1 MFYSFIIPQYNRPD
15 EINELL
21 NSLSKQTLKSFEVI
35 VVEDG
40 SKITSEVVVKSYQ
53 NKLDVK
59 YFFKENSGQGFTRNY
74 GFEKARGD
82 FFIVLDSD
90 VIVPPHYMQ
99 IVDEQIK
106 ENQLDAF
113 GGPDTAAPN
122 FTLVQKA
129 ISYSM
134 TSFFTT
140 GGIRGRKTH
149 IGQYHPRSFNMG
161 LSRKV
166 WEITKGFRIT
176 RMGEDIDLSIRI
188 IQAGF
193 KTGLIE
199 KAFVYHKR
207 RTDFSRFYNQAK
219 FFGRARINIYTM
231 FPDQLKLIHFFP
243 AVFVVFCFLTAFM
256 FLFSMKIFI
265 AFASLLII
273 YMLLILTDST
283 IRNRSLSLGILS
295 LIASFV
301 QLSGYGVGF
310 IQEFWK
316 RIILKKGNDV
326 KKYPQ

>member
-1 MFYSFIIPQYNRPD
+1 MFYSFIIPQFNRPD

-21 NSLSKQTLKSFEVI
+21 GSLCNQTLKSFEVI

-40 SKITSEVVVKSYQ
+40 SKIRSEEVVNSYRTR
-53 NKLDVK
+53 LDVK
-59 YFFKENSGQGFTRNY
+59 YFFKENTGQGFTRNY

-82 FFIVLDSD
+82 YFIVLDSD
-90 VIVPPHYMQ
+90 VIVPPDYLQ
-99 IVDEQIK
+99 TVDEAINK
-106 ENQLDAF
+106 NKLDAF
-113 GGPDTAAPN
+113 GGPDAAAPN

-129 ISYSM
+129 INYSM

-149 IGQYHPRSFNMG
+149 IGQFHPRSFNMG

-166 WEITKGFRIT
+166 WETTHGYRIT

-231 FPDQLKLIHFFP
+231 FPDQLKLVHFFP
-243 AVFVVFCFLTAFM
+243 AVFVIFCFLTAFM
-256 FLFSMKIFI
+256 FLFSLKIFLV
-265 AFASLLII
+265 FASILVM
-273 YMLLILTDST
+273 YKLLILIDSA
-283 IRNRSLSLGILS
+283 IRNHSLSIGILS
-295 LIASFV
+295 LIASFI

-316 RIILKKGNDV
+316 RIILKNGNDV
-326 KKYPQ
+326 KEYPQ